1 MRVLRLTRGVTRL
14 DRLRN
19 TRVREDL
26 QVEPLLDSIEK
37 GKLRWYGHV
46 MKMEEQRIPKRYF
59 EWTPTCRRPVGRPRM
74 RWLRGVEDA
83 IERRGSTL
91 HEEINRER
99 YNNRTE
105 WRSFV
110 KSPPN

>member
-1 MRVLRLTRGVTRL
+1 MIRGVTRL

-19 TRVREDL
+19 TRLREDL

-46 MKMEEQRIPKRYF
+46 LRMEEQRIPKRYF
-59 EWTPTCRRPVGRPRM
+59 EWTPTCRWPVGRPIM
-74 RWLRGVEDA
+74 RWVRGVEDA
-83 IERRGSTL
+83 IEIRGSKL

-110 KSPPN
+110 KSLPN